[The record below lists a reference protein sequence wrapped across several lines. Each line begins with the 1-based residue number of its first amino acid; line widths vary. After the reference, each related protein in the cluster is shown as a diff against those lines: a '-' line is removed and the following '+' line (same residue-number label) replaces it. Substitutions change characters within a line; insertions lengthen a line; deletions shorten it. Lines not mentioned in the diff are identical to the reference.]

1 MANPTHDIA
10 HGTAGWTGHR
20 RGQLALVL
28 QEAFTAA
35 VRVRADRQVAA
46 DAGSFRASVKQMLAV
61 ADQEARRL
69 GYTSGD
75 VKSAVY
81 AYIVF
86 LDEAVLNSSQSM
98 FADWPRKPLQEEIFG
113 GHMGGEVFFKNLQE
127 LLERQD
133 SDDLADVLEV
143 YQLCLL
149 LGFQGRHSLGGQG
162 ELRGLLESVSQKLLR
177 IRGGFRELSPAW
189 APPKDEKIPTPKDRW
204 LRIIAI
210 VGVSILGLAVVLFL
224 VFTVTLGSG
233 VSTFEALRA
242 RVLS

>member
-1 MANPTHDIA
+1 MANPTYDLA
-10 HGTAGWTGHR
+10 QGTAGWTGHR

-46 DAGSFRASVKQMLAV
+46 DANAFRTHVKQMLAV

-86 LDEAVLNSSQSM
+86 LDEAVLNSTQPM

-133 SDDLADVLEV
+133 ADDLADVLEV

-189 APPKDEKIPTPKDRW
+189 APPKDEKIPTPKDKW

-210 VGVSILGLAVVLFL
+210 AGVSIFALAVVLFL
-224 VFTVTLGSG
+224 VFTLSLGSG
-233 VSTFEALRA
+233 VSTFAELRA
-242 RVLS
+242 TVLS